1 MATINQFG
9 NKQQPV
15 LADMLHL
22 WSTGSATDMNIN
34 LEQLRDL
41 MIGTLANLDTTDKA
55 SIVAAINELNGPV
68 KYMAGRPHNHSFD
81 GRNLKE
87 VFGTAAAFGAA
98 VLAGDFSQI
107 EDGDYWPL
115 TLSGSIHDYA
125 LSSDYTKNI
134 NETIKLEVMINPY
147 YKYGDSGKIADGV
160 PHLLMCSRDLLP
172 WTLKFRS
179 ADTTWYNS
187 ANNPDSTKNP
197 WLGSALYE
205 TLNNTTD
212 GLLKLILQS
221 ELGDYVHLGPN
232 SKGMR
237 SLMETKAAAATSATG
252 WAWYNRG
259 VLFLPTEKEVWGNA
273 TFSKGEGEAQ
283 GAALQWPIFAGSR
296 RHIVKGLGSGGSRY
310 DWWCESSME
319 GSASHITLVSGSGRP
334 NYFTAAAAWVG
345 CPVCFLIAA
354 NA

>member
-9 NKQQPV
+9 NKQSPV
-15 LADMLHL
+15 TGDKLHL
-22 WSTGSATDMNIN
+22 WSTSDGVDMNIT

-41 MIGTLANLDTTDKA
+41 MVGPLANLDTETQA

-68 KYMAGRPHNHSFD
+68 KYMNAKPRNALTN
-81 GRNLKE
+81 GRNLKT
-87 VFGTAAAFGAA
+87 VFGTAAAFAAA
-98 VLAGDFSQI
+98 VYSGDFSQI

-115 TLSGSIHDYA
+115 TLSGSIRDRA
-125 LSSDYTKNI
+125 LASDYTKTI
-134 NETIKLEVMINPY
+134 NETLILEVMVHSY

-160 PHLLMCSRDLLP
+160 PHLLLCSRDLLP

-179 ADTTWYNS
+179 AETTWY
-187 ANNPDSTKNP
+187 DGTKDNP

-212 GLLKLILQS
+212 GLLKLILAS
-221 ELGDYVHLGPN
+221 ELGSYVYTGPN

-237 SLMETKAAAATSATG
+237 SLMETKGSSATSATG
-252 WAWYNRG
+252 WGWKDRG

-273 TFSKGEGEAQ
+273 TFSKGDGAAQ
-283 GAALQWPIFAGSR
+283 GAALQWPLFVGTR
-296 RHIVKGLGSGGSRY
+296 RHIVKGLGSGGSRSN
-310 DWWCESSME
+310 WWCESSSE
-319 GSASHITLVSGSGRP
+319 GSAGNVASVDRTGNPTRYS
-334 NYFTAAAAWVG
+334 AAYTYIG

>member
-15 LADMLHL
+15 LADLLHL

-68 KYMAGRPHNHSFD
+68 KYMSGKPRNSEYN

-87 VFGTAAAFGAA
+87 VFGTAAAFAAA
-98 VLAGDFSQI
+98 VFGGDFSQI

-115 TLSGSIHDYA
+115 ELSGSVHDYS
-125 LSSDYTKNI
+125 LSSDYTKTI
-134 NETIKLEVMINPY
+134 NATMKIEVMINPY
-147 YKYGDSGKIADGV
+147 WKYGDSGKIADGY

-172 WTLKFRS
+172 WTLKMR
-179 ADTTWYNS
+179 ADNSTWYNS
-187 ANNPDSTKNP
+187 ANNPNSTNNP

-212 GLLKLILQS
+212 GLAKLLLNS
-221 ELGDYVHLGPN
+221 ELGDYVYKGPN

-237 SLMETKAAAATSATG
+237 HYMDKKVAAATSTSGGG
-252 WAWYNRG
+252 WYDRG
-259 VLFLPTEKEVWGNA
+259 VLFLPSEKEVWGNA
-273 TFSKGEGEAQ
+273 TWSKVDGEAAM
-283 GAALQWPIFAGSR
+283 AALQWPIFAGSR
-296 RHIVKGLGSGGSRY
+296 RHIIKGLGEGGSRGT
-310 DWWCESSME
+310 WGCESSYE
-319 GSASHITLVSGSGRP
+319 GTATYFCLVTSRGSPYHAGAGGAFGVP
-334 NYFTAAAAWVG
+334 L
-345 CPVCFLIAA
+345 CFLLAA

>member
-15 LADMLHL
+15 LADLLHL

-68 KYMAGRPHNHSFD
+68 KYMAGKPRNSEYN

-87 VFGTAAAFGAA
+87 VFGTAAAFAAA
-98 VLAGDFSQI
+98 VFGGDFSQI

-115 TLSGSIHDYA
+115 ELSGSIHDYS
-125 LSSDYTKNI
+125 LSSDYTKTI
-134 NETIKLEVMINPY
+134 NATMKIEVMINPY
-147 YKYGDSGKIADGV
+147 WKYGDSGKIADGA

-172 WTLKFRS
+172 WTLKMR
-179 ADTTWYNS
+179 ADNSTWYNS

-212 GLLKLILQS
+212 GLLKLVLQS

-237 SLMETKAAAATSATG
+237 SLMENKVAAATSASSWG
-252 WAWYNRG
+252 WYNRG

-273 TFSKGEGEAQ
+273 TFSKGDGAVQ

-296 RHIVKGLGSGGSRY
+296 RHIVKGLGEGGSRSSG
-310 DWWCESSME
+310 WCESSYE
-319 GSASHITLVSGSGRP
+319 GNATNFCNVNNNGNP
-334 NYFTAAAAWVG
+334 NNNGAG
-345 CPVCFLIAA
+345 NA
-354 NA
+354 NGVPL

>member
-1 MATINQFG
+1 MATINTFG
-9 NKQQPV
+9 NKQAPT
-15 LADMLHL
+15 LADLLHL
-22 WSTGSATDMNIN
+22 WSTGDATDMNIN

-41 MIGTLANLDTTDKA
+41 MIGTLANLDTEDKA

-68 KYMAGRPHNHSFD
+68 KFAASKPRNGLAN

-87 VFGTAAAFGAA
+87 VFGNAAAFAAA
-98 VLAGDFSQI
+98 VFAGDFSQI

-115 TLSGSIHDYA
+115 TLNGSIHDYS
-125 LSSDYTKNI
+125 LSSDYTKTI
-134 NETIKLEVMINPY
+134 NETIILEVMVNPY
-147 YKYGDSGKIADGV
+147 YKYGDAGKIADGA
-160 PHLLMCSRDLLP
+160 PHLLMFSRDLLP

-221 ELGDYVHLGPN
+221 ELGSYVHKGPN
-232 SKGMR
+232 NLGMR
-237 SLMETKAAAATSATG
+237 SLMETKAAGATTPTG

-259 VLFLPTEKEVWGNA
+259 VLFLPTEKEVWGNTTWA
-273 TFSKGEGEAQ
+273 NASYGG
-283 GAALQWPIFAGSR
+283 GCALQLPLLAGSR
-296 RHIVKGLGSGGSRY
+296 RHIVKGLGNGGSRRN
-310 DWWCESSME
+310 WWCESSDE
-319 GSASHITLVSGSGRP
+319 GSASYITGVDDNGNP
-334 NYFTAAAAWVG
+334 NSHTAATTWVG
-345 CPVCFLIAA
+345 CPVCFLIAP

>member
-15 LADMLHL
+15 LADLLHL

-68 KYMAGRPHNHSFD
+68 KYMAGKPRNSEYN

-87 VFGTAAAFGAA
+87 VFGTAAAFAAA
-98 VLAGDFSQI
+98 VFAGDFSQI

-115 TLSGSIHDYA
+115 ELSGSVHDYS
-125 LSSDYTKNI
+125 LSSDYTKTI
-134 NETIKLEVMINPY
+134 NATMKIEVMINPY
-147 YKYGDSGKIADGV
+147 WKYGDSGKIADGY

-172 WTLKFRS
+172 WTLKMR
-179 ADTTWYNS
+179 ADNSTWYNS

-212 GLLKLILQS
+212 GLLKLVLQS

-237 SLMETKAAAATSATG
+237 SLMENKAAAATSASNWG
-252 WAWYNRG
+252 WYNRG
-259 VLFLPTEKEVWGNA
+259 VLFLPTEKEVWGNT
-273 TFSKGEGEAQ
+273 TFAKGDGTAQ

-296 RHIVKGLGSGGSRY
+296 RHIVKGLGEGGSRY
-310 DWWCESSME
+310 YWWCESSYE
-319 GSASHITLVSGSGRP
+319 GSAANFCYVSINGFPYYYGAGSAFGVP
-334 NYFTAAAAWVG
+334 L
-345 CPVCFLIAA
+345 CFLLAA

>member
-1 MATINQFG
+1 MATINTFG
-9 NKQQPV
+9 NKLAPV
-15 LADMLHL
+15 LADLLHL
-22 WSTGSATDMNIN
+22 WSTSDETDMNIT

-41 MIGTLANLDTTDKA
+41 MNGKLSDLDTTTKA

-68 KYMAGRPHNHSFD
+68 KYSASKPHNHSYD

-87 VFGTAAAFGAA
+87 VFGTAADFAAA
-98 VLAGDFSQI
+98 VYSGDFSKI

-115 TLSGSIHDYA
+115 ALSGTVHDYS
-125 LSSDYTKNI
+125 LSSDYSKSI
-134 NETIKLEVMINPY
+134 NTTMKLEVMINPY
-147 YKYGDSGKIADGV
+147 HKYGDSGKIADGV

-172 WTLKFRS
+172 WTLKMR
-179 ADTTWYNS
+179 ADNSTWYNS

-205 TLNNTTD
+205 TLNNTSD
-212 GLLKLILQS
+212 GLLKLVLAS

-237 SLMETKAAAATSATG
+237 SLMESKAVSVTSATG

-273 TFSKGEGEAQ
+273 TFSLGTGSAQ
-283 GAALQWPIFAGSR
+283 GAALQWPLFVGSR
-296 RHIVKGLGSGGSRY
+296 KHIVKGLGEGGSRST
-310 DWWCESSME
+310 WWCESSRE
-319 GSASHITLVSGSGRP
+319 GTATHFTFVSYYGNPSNAGAGDSSGVP
-334 NYFTAAAAWVG
+334 L
-345 CPVCFLIAA
+345 CFLIAA

>member
-1 MATINQFG
+1 MATINTFG
-9 NKQQPV
+9 NKQAPT
-15 LADMLHL
+15 LADLLHL
-22 WSTGSATDMNIN
+22 WSTGDATDMNVN

-41 MIGTLANLDTTDKA
+41 MIGTLANLDTEDKA

-68 KYMAGRPHNHSFD
+68 KFAASKPRNGLFN

-87 VFGTAAAFGAA
+87 VFGNAAAFAAA
-98 VLAGDFSQI
+98 VFAGDFSQI

-115 TLSGSIHDYA
+115 TLNGSIHDYS
-125 LSSDYTKNI
+125 LSSDYTKTI
-134 NETIKLEVMINPY
+134 NETIILEVMVNPY
-147 YKYGDSGKIADGV
+147 YKYGDAGKIADGA
-160 PHLLMCSRDLLP
+160 PHLLMFSRDLLP

-187 ANNPDSTKNP
+187 ASNPDSTKNP

-221 ELGDYVHLGPN
+221 ELGSYVHKGPN
-232 SKGMR
+232 NLGMR
-237 SLMETKAAAATSATG
+237 SLMETKAAGATSATG

-273 TFSKGEGEAQ
+273 TFSKGDGTAQ
-283 GAALQWPIFAGSR
+283 GAALQLPLFMGSR
-296 RHIVKGLGSGGSRY
+296 RHIVKGLGNGGSRAT
-310 DWWCESSME
+310 WGCESASE
-319 GSASHITLVSGSGRP
+319 GSASTITYVNTNGHP
-334 NYFTAAAAWVG
+334 YYNTAAYTWIG
-345 CPVCFLIAA
+345 CPVCFLIAP

>member
-15 LADMLHL
+15 LADLLHL

-68 KYMAGRPHNHSFD
+68 KYMAGKPRNSEYN

-87 VFGTAAAFGAA
+87 VFGTAAAFAAA
-98 VLAGDFSQI
+98 VFAGDFSQI

-115 TLSGSIHDYA
+115 ELSGSVHDYS
-125 LSSDYTKNI
+125 LSSDYTKTI
-134 NETIKLEVMINPY
+134 NATMKIEVMINPY
-147 YKYGDSGKIADGV
+147 WKYGDSGKIADGY

-172 WTLKFRS
+172 WTLKYR
-179 ADTTWYNS
+179 ADNSTWYNS

-212 GLLKLILQS
+212 GLLKLVLQS

-237 SLMETKAAAATSATG
+237 SLMETKAAGATSATG
-252 WAWYNRG
+252 WGWYNRG

-273 TFSKGEGEAQ
+273 TFSLGTGDRQ
-283 GAALQWPIFAGSR
+283 GAALQLPLFVGTR
-296 RHIVKGLGSGGSRY
+296 RHIVKGLGEGGSRY
-310 DWWCESSME
+310 YWWCESSAE
-319 GSASHITLVSGSGRP
+319 GNAAYICFVNYAGRP
-334 NYFTAAAAWVG
+334 ASLGAGTSYGV
-345 CPVCFLIAA
+345 PLCFLLAA

>member
-15 LADMLHL
+15 LADLLHL

-68 KYMAGRPHNHSFD
+68 KYMAGKPRNSEYN

-87 VFGTAAAFGAA
+87 VFGTAAAFAAA
-98 VLAGDFSQI
+98 VFAGDFSQI

-115 TLSGSIHDYA
+115 ELSGSVHDYS
-125 LSSDYTKNI
+125 LSSDYTKTI
-134 NETIKLEVMINPY
+134 NATMKIEVMINPY
-147 YKYGDSGKIADGV
+147 WKYGDSGKIADGY

-172 WTLKFRS
+172 WTLKMR
-179 ADTTWYNS
+179 ADNSTWYNS

-212 GLLKLILQS
+212 GLLKLVLQS

-237 SLMETKAAAATSATG
+237 SLMENKAAAATSASNWG
-252 WAWYNRG
+252 WYNRG
-259 VLFLPTEKEVWGNA
+259 VLFLPTEKEVWGNTTWA
-273 TFSKGEGEAQ
+273 NPSYGGA
-283 GAALQWPIFAGSR
+283 AALQWPIFAGNR
-296 RHIVKGLGSGGSRY
+296 RHIIKGLGEGGSRY
-310 DWWCESSME
+310 YWWCESSNE
-319 GSASHITLVSGSGRP
+319 GDATDFCFVDTSGNP
-334 NYFTAAAAWVG
+334 NYAGAGNALGV
-345 CPVCFLIAA
+345 PLCFLLAA

>member
-15 LADMLHL
+15 LADLLHL

-68 KYMAGRPHNHSFD
+68 KYMAGKPRNSEYN

-87 VFGTAAAFGAA
+87 VFGTAAAFAAA
-98 VLAGDFSQI
+98 VFGGDFSQI

-115 TLSGSIHDYA
+115 ELSGSIHDYS
-125 LSSDYTKNI
+125 LSSDYTKTI
-134 NETIKLEVMINPY
+134 NATMKIEVMINPY
-147 YKYGDSGKIADGV
+147 WKYGDSGKIADGAT
-160 PHLLMCSRDLLP
+160 HLLMCSRDLLP
-172 WTLKFRS
+172 WTLKMR
-179 ADTTWYNS
+179 ADNSTWYNS

-212 GLLKLILQS
+212 GLLKLVLQS

-252 WAWYNRG
+252 WGWYNRG

-273 TFSKGEGEAQ
+273 TFSKGEGDGQ

-296 RHIVKGLGSGGSRY
+296 RHIVKGLGEGGSRSY
-310 DWWCESSME
+310 WWCESSAE
-319 GSASHITLVSGSGRP
+319 G
-334 NYFTAAAAWVG
+334 AAASFCNVYSYGFPGYSGAGNALGV
-345 CPVCFLIAA
+345 PLCFLLAA

>member
-15 LADMLHL
+15 LADLLHL

-68 KYMAGRPHNHSFD
+68 KYMAGKPRNSEYN

-87 VFGTAAAFGAA
+87 VFGTAAAFAAA
-98 VLAGDFSQI
+98 VFGGDFSQI

-115 TLSGSIHDYA
+115 ELSGSVHDYS
-125 LSSDYTKNI
+125 LSSDYTKTI
-134 NETIKLEVMINPY
+134 NATMKIEVMVNPY
-147 YKYGDSGKIADGV
+147 WKYGDSGKIADGS

-172 WTLKFRS
+172 WTLKMR
-179 ADTTWYNS
+179 ADNSTWYNS

-212 GLLKLILQS
+212 GLLKLVLQS

-237 SLMETKAAAATSATG
+237 SLMENKAAAATSASNWG
-252 WAWYNRG
+252 WYNRG
-259 VLFLPTEKEVWGNA
+259 VLFLPTEKEVWGNTTWA
-273 TFSKGEGEAQ
+273 NSSYGGA
-283 GAALQWPIFAGSR
+283 AALQWPIFAGSR
-296 RHIVKGLGSGGSRY
+296 RHIIKGLGEGGSRY
-310 DWWCESSME
+310 YWWCESSYE
-319 GSASHITLVSGSGRP
+319 GYATNFCIVGYTGHPNSSGAGYAFGVP
-334 NYFTAAAAWVG
+334 L
-345 CPVCFLIAA
+345 CFLLAA

>member
-1 MATINQFG
+1 MATINEFG

-15 LADMLHL
+15 LEDLLHL

-41 MIGTLANLDTTDKA
+41 MIGVLANLDTTNKA

-68 KYMAGRPHNHSFD
+68 KYMAGKPRNSEYN

-87 VFGTAAAFGAA
+87 VFGTAANFAAA
-98 VLAGDFSQI
+98 VFGGDFSKI

-115 TLSGSIHDYA
+115 ELSGTIHDYSLA
-125 LSSDYTKNI
+125 SDYSKSI
-134 NETIKLEVMINPY
+134 NTTMKIEVMINPY
-147 YKYGDSGKIADGV
+147 WKYGDSGKIADGY

-172 WTLKFRS
+172 WALKYR
-179 ADTTWYNS
+179 ADNSTWYNS

-212 GLLKLILQS
+212 GLLKLVLQS

-259 VLFLPTEKEVWGNA
+259 VLFLPTEKEVWGNH
-273 TFSKGEGEAQ
+273 TFSLGEGSAQ
-283 GAALQWPIFAGSR
+283 GAALQWPLFVGNR
-296 RHIVKGLGSGGSRY
+296 RHIVKGLGEGGSRSH
-310 DWWCESSME
+310 WWCESSHE
-319 GSASHITLVSGSGRP
+319 GHAADFCYVNGSGYP
-334 NYFTAAAAWVG
+334 NANGAGGATGV
-345 CPVCFLIAA
+345 PVCFLLAA